1 VLATPGITTCVPA
14 ATAVPA
20 CETITHVIRWGET
33 LTSIAREYRVSIDRL
48 VTWNGIH
55 NPNLIWVGRELVVSM
70 LSAAPPMPID
80 QIMTHIVRRGDTLT
94 LVARQHGV
102 SVGDLVAWNGIRS
115 PNLIWVGQ
123 ELRVPI
129 LPAATAKHIDQFTT
143 HVIRRGETLTSVARQ
158 HGVSVGDLV
167 AWNGIWNP
175 NLIWAGQKLV
185 VSVPPAHTRTP
196 APTLVPTAI
205 STPQPNLTVAPTPTS
220 TPTPFLS
227 PEPTAMSTPMPPPT
241 SASTAM
247 TTPTPTQIPTVV
259 EPPSAEE
266 IAYVRQAAAVGMDHT
281 RKSEALISLMSDASR
296 DPSLLT
302 DGLWK
307 LQIAVALGSLEL
319 DGKSLQ
325 NLRAPRRFQD
335 VHQDLLDASR
345 LTDRAAS
352 LIPAT
357 VERLRPSTIEE
368 IIAAIHGGRDA
379 MNRAGKKLQDL
390 TANAP

>member
-1 VLATPGITTCVPA
+1 
-14 ATAVPA
+14 
-20 CETITHVIRWGET
+20 
-33 LTSIAREYRVSIDRL
+33 
-48 VTWNGIH
+48 
-55 NPNLIWVGRELVVSM
+55 
-70 LSAAPPMPID
+70 
-80 QIMTHIVRRGDTLT
+80 
-94 LVARQHGV
+94 
-102 SVGDLVAWNGIRS
+102 
-115 PNLIWVGQ
+115 
-123 ELRVPI
+123 
-129 LPAATAKHIDQFTT
+129 
-143 HVIRRGETLTSVARQ
+143 
-158 HGVSVGDLV
+158 
-167 AWNGIWNP
+167 
-175 NLIWAGQKLV
+175 
-185 VSVPPAHTRTP
+185 
-196 APTLVPTAI
+196 
-205 STPQPNLTVAPTPTS
+205 
-220 TPTPFLS
+220 
-227 PEPTAMSTPMPPPT
+227 
-241 SASTAM
+241 M

-281 RKSEALISLMSDASR
+281 RNSEALISLMSDASR